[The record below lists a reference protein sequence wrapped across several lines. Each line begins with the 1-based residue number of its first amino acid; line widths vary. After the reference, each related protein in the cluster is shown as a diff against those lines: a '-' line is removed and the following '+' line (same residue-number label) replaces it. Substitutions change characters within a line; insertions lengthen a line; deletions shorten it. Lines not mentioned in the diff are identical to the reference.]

1 MLIELNKVGPDTWQ
15 ARRGDYR
22 YQIRYT
28 GTTQHGP
35 WFLDIY
41 GGGVPAKDAPKF
53 LNQPSKA
60 ACEELIAKHM
70 FANDPGVKRRDELRA
85 MITEVLTN
93 CGLEVNAEAVHHLTM
108 KFDDMLKQAAQGPVA

>member
-1 MLIELNKVGPDTWQ
+1 MLIELEKVGPETWQ
-15 ARRGDYR
+15 GKRGPFR

-28 GTTQHGP
+28 GTDQHGP

-41 GGGVPAKDAPKF
+41 ERGVPAKDHQRI

-85 MITEVLTN
+85 MITQVLTD
-93 CGLEVNAEAVHHLTM
+93 CGFEVNAEAVHQLTM
-108 KFDDMLKQAAQGPVA
+108 KFDDMLKQAARGPVA